1 MTSFAITPLTDHTG
15 AEVIGLDF
23 TQPIDSESKAS
34 LNRAFVKHH
43 VLVMRDQHFDP
54 DQFKAAAQL
63 FGDLQIHEKGAAHR
77 RPS

>member
-34 LNRAFVKHH
+34 ISVNRRSHQD
-43 VLVMRDQHFDP
+43 R
-54 DQFKAAAQL
+54 
-63 FGDLQIHEKGAAHR
+63 ISE
-77 RPS
+77 PSDGSLSTHPR